1 MPQRA
6 ASPPLAQ
13 GRDRTVYL
21 VLDDFGE
28 LGSAFRET
36 DPAQADLTTVVAD
49 LLSDQYRHP
58 LRVVAFNTAEG
69 WSRDVSADI
78 ARQVVTRAR
87 ELDRDL
93 PAAVRAF
100 VERACA

>member
-6 ASPPLAQ
+6 AWPPLAQ
-13 GRDRTVYL
+13 GRDGTVYL

-49 LLSDQYRHP
+49 LLSGQYRHP

-69 WSRDVSADI
+69 WARDVSADI
-78 ARQVVTRAR
+78 ARQVLACAC
-87 ELDRDL
+87 ESDDEL
-93 PAAVRAF
+93 PAAVRDF
-100 VERACA
+100 VERVCA